1 MYQNAFV
8 RLEPDETKELLD
20 IVVPHF
26 EGGSFAHDNAV
37 ILAQDFSFYP
47 GYRFLD
53 VANFEHVPPQH
64 RYVLLGSDDVVVLDW
79 SNEPIYALNDRLP
92 ITLSDNN
99 IIDYVRFFFT
109 HVRGKEGRFV
119 VVENVDDIDWR
130 EEPPVAARKAIGE
143 MLEPLHVF
151 NKEKDGT
158 YHLEACIVFQDSL
171 FKSKIEVK
179 SNGLVSLYDEE
190 LVVEE
195 MPIADQTLG
204 L

>member
-1 MYQNAFV
+1 MYQNAFIK
-8 RLEPDETKELLD
+8 LEPLETKEILD
-20 IVVPHF
+20 VVMPHF
-26 EGGSFAHDNAV
+26 EGGSFTGDNAV

-64 RYVLLGSDDVVVLDW
+64 RYVLLGRDDVVVLDW

-92 ITLSDNN
+92 IVLNDKN
-99 IIDYVRFFFT
+99 IIDYVRFFFA
-109 HVRGKEGRFV
+109 HVRGKEGCFV
-119 VVENVDDIDWR
+119 IVENVDDIAWR
-130 EEPPVAARKAIGE
+130 EEPPVPARKAIGD

-151 NKEKDGT
+151 NKEKNNT
-158 YHLEACIVFQDSL
+158 YHLEGCIVFRDSL